1 MSRLADIGVRVEGP
15 TPETIAAG
23 GLGGGVSA
31 VLSEL
36 VALLERLAELKTPG
50 VIDLRSLPM
59 SPQDRVALQAA
70 LGQGE
75 VQASVDAG
83 GLSSIRET
91 RVAGV
96 WWVEHRNGDGEL
108 IAELLEVTQVPAIL
122 ARAPDEIAA
131 GAHALREQIT
141 AAHGIARHG

>member
-1 MSRLADIGVRVEGP
+1 M
-15 TPETIAAG
+15 
-23 GLGGGVSA
+23 SA

-36 VALLERLAELKTPG
+36 VALLERLALQQQAS

-75 VQASVDAG
+75 VQATVDAG
-83 GLSSIRET
+83 GRSTIRET
-91 RVAGV
+91 AIAGL
-96 WWVEHRNGDGEL
+96 WWVEHRNGDGEM